1 MKLDNIDMLI
11 ADIDKGNMLKILTGL
26 PAQCKEALEI
36 GKRFTIPRSYFKGIN
51 KIVFLGVG
59 GSAIGADLIRDYLL
73 DEIEVPVVVNRNYTL
88 PGFVDRATLLFAC
101 SYSGDTE
108 ETLSAY
114 KEGIKRKSR
123 IIALTSGGSLK
134 KIAGKDGVPC
144 VIIPGGLPPRGALG
158 YSSIP
163 ILALLSKAGLIEEKD
178 ANIRKASGVMA
189 RMCKEELSPG
199 INTAKNIAKSIAIK
213 IYHKIP
219 VLYGASDHTDVAVTR
234 WRGQIAEN
242 SKSLSSSHLFPEMNH
257 NEIVGWEYP
266 KRLLKE
272 LIVILLRDA
281 QDNPRVQKRMDITGG
296 MIKKDSGGLIEVRSR
311 GNDLLTRLFSL
322 IYIGDFVSFYLALLN
337 RVDPT
342 PVERIKYLKKELVK

>member
-1 MKLDNIDMLI
+1 MKLDNIDALI
-11 ADIDKGNMLKILTGL
+11 ANIDKSNMLKILTGF
-26 PAQCKEALEI
+26 PAQCEEALGI
-36 GKRFTIPRSYFKGIN
+36 GKRFAIPRSYFKGIN

-59 GSAIGADLIRDYLL
+59 GSAIGGDLIRDYLL
-73 DEIEVPVVVNRNYTL
+73 GEIGVPIIVHRNYTL
-88 PGFVDRATLLFAC
+88 PEFVDRATLLFAC

-114 KEGIKRKSR
+114 KEGIKRKCR

-134 KIAGKDGVPC
+134 ERTGKDGVPC

-163 ILALLSKAGLIEEKD
+163 ILALLSKAGLIKKKD
-178 ANIRKASGVMA
+178 ADIMKASRLMA
-189 RMCKEELSPG
+189 QMYKEELSPD
-199 INTAKNIAKSIAIK
+199 INTAKNIAKSIAINL
-213 IYHKIP
+213 YHKIP
-219 VLYGASDHTDVAVTR
+219 VIYGASDHTDVAVTR

-242 SKSLSSSHLFPEMNH
+242 SKSLASSHLFPEMNH

-281 QDNPRVQKRMDITGG
+281 QDNPRVQKRMDITGA
-296 MIKKDSGGLIEVRSR
+296 MIKKESGGIIEVRSR
-311 GNDLLTRLFSL
+311 GSDLFTRLFSL
-322 IYIGDFVSFYLALLN
+322 IYIGDFVSFYLALIN

-342 PVERIKYLKKELVK
+342 PVERIKYLKKELAK